1 MVTDRMFVPEGVRR
15 MTYFR
20 HPAFRRLVATA
31 LFALAAASLAVP
43 LGAQGSPPKRLD
55 VNRVTT
61 APPKID
67 GLIDDACWQA
77 VQPVSGFFQY
87 DPINGA
93 KASEETFVWAAFD
106 QDHLYFAFLMKDS
119 QPDRIWAELSPRNE
133 WDEEEN
139 DAITLILDA
148 YNDKRTSLTF
158 AVNPRGV
165 QKNSVE
171 TIWRSEAVIRPEGW
185 SAEIAIPF
193 KSLRFSAKKLDVWGV
208 NFERYIHRLNETDYW
223 TDVDRDLPKLQ
234 QSGELRG
241 LAGLRP
247 GYNLEFFPY
256 AGVRTSTETG
266 EDPDRK
272 AAAGLDV
279 KWGIKPNLYLDVTAS
294 PDFSEV
300 ESDPFIPQLS
310 PYENYFSEHRPFFTE
325 GSRYFSLGGGDEYHG
340 GEFSLFYSRR
350 IPNPRFA
357 AKLSGKTGGFGFGV
371 LGAFNKVEGDP
382 DDPDDPTRTS
392 YHGVFRVQKDIFKNS
407 QIGVYYAGFRDPDAP
422 GGAVDNQNVALDF
435 NFNFSDFYY
444 ISGVA
449 ARTFNEGAGS
459 TRNGIYQL
467 GFRREPDAGL
477 QVMSGFQRIED
488 NVDIKTGFID
498 RVDFQSV
505 DLTAGYAW
513 RYDKGLFK
521 RLSFDVGG
529 ALRQDSF
536 GNPVGENVE
545 VMVFSE
551 LFNRIDLHGG
561 FDLGRSKHQVRTGDG
576 GLVWTPD
583 YIKTSGFNLDFDWE
597 RGGFLKEVS
606 LEGGYDKQG
615 VYSDIGGFT
624 SIVPGAETSVEG
636 QLVLRPRSN
645 FEWSFE
651 GGWIRQTID
660 ATGEEVFNAL
670 AYETAVHYQIT
681 RSFFLNARL
690 LGETEDNQYSLD
702 FLLGY
707 YFGAGNIV
715 QLAFKKS
722 ARNELLGRID
732 GYSVTLKVSYLL
744 RI

>member
-1 MVTDRMFVPEGVRR
+1 MTHRR
-15 MTYFR
+15 PR
-20 HPAFRRLVATA
+20 AFPRLAAIA
-31 LFALAAASLAVP
+31 LLVLAAASLA
-43 LGAQGSPPKRLD
+43 AQEPVKQLNVGSL
-55 VNRVTT
+55 TT

-77 VQPVSGFFQY
+77 VGPVSGFFQY
-87 DPINGA
+87 DPVNGT
-93 KASEETFVWAAFD
+93 KASEETLVWAAFD
-106 QDHLYFAFLMKDS
+106 QDNLYFAFLMKDS
-119 QPDRIWAELSPRNE
+119 QPGRIWAELTPRNE
-133 WDEEEN
+133 WEEN
-139 DAITLILDA
+139 DAIELILDA

-158 AVNPRGV
+158 AVNPKGV

-171 TIWRSEAVIRPEGW
+171 TIWRSEAAIRPDGW
-185 SAEIAIPF
+185 SAEMAIPF

-223 TDVDRDLPKLQ
+223 TDVDRDLPRLQ

-325 GSRYFSLGGGDEYHG
+325 GSRYFSLGGGDEFHG

-350 IPNPRFA
+350 VPNPRFA

-371 LGAFNKVEGDP
+371 LGAFNKVEVGTDEP
-382 DDPDDPTRTS
+382 GRTS

-435 NFNFSDFYY
+435 NFNFGDFYY

-449 ARTFNEGAGS
+449 ARAFNEGAGN

-467 GFRREPDAGL
+467 SFQREPDAGL
-477 QVMSGFQRIED
+477 QVMSGFQRIEE

-498 RVDFQSV
+498 RIDFQSI

-529 ALRQDSF
+529 TLRQDSY
-536 GNPVGENVE
+536 GNAVGENVE

-561 FDLGRSKHQVRTGDG
+561 FDLGRSRHQVRTDG
-576 GLVWTPD
+576 GGLDWTPD

-660 ATGEEVFNAL
+660 ATGEEVFDAL